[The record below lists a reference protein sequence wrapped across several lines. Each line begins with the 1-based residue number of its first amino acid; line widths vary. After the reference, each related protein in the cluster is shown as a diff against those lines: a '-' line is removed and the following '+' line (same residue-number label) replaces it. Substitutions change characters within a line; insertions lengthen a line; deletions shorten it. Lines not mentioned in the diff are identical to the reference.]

1 MVEQTP
7 KKEPLP
13 LLGARTPR
21 GSVPDEGGVTGFIVD
36 SVQDALRAAD
46 VGAGLSRQTQSA
58 STLQLWTDRP
68 QMKRKPIPPPPE
80 ASRHRMGRLQRAV
93 LRAFRASQAQAL
105 KTSDLLLP

>member
-46 VGAGLSRQTQSA
+46 VGAGLSRQTQSSA
-58 STLQLWTDRP
+58 IFIRPPAREVDSAIAAPEPGLSTLVTSTLARRP
-68 QMKRKPIPPPPE
+68 
-80 ASRHRMGRLQRAV
+80 GR
-93 LRAFRASQAQAL
+93 
-105 KTSDLLLP
+105 